1 MKTKT
6 KIIYEKIVFKKYIP
20 DKCAVIL
27 VYTPFIYIIFF
38 GYSIICLKKSALR
51 HPTLT
56 PYTSLLYIILNYK
69 FLYYMSIKSHV
80 SKTSV
85 IADMSI
91 QQKDADVLIIK
102 IQNLKQRNDNQFNQT
117 CLSALNL
124 FDSRSFQSEF

>member
-1 MKTKT
+1 
-6 KIIYEKIVFKKYIP
+6 
-20 DKCAVIL
+20 
-27 VYTPFIYIIFF
+27 
-38 GYSIICLKKSALR
+38 
-51 HPTLT
+51 
-56 PYTSLLYIILNYK
+56 
-69 FLYYMSIKSHV
+69 MSIKSHV

-124 FDSRSFQSEF
+124 IDSRSFQSEF